1 MAGFQ
6 FENALARLNAA
17 VQGRLTNADAVLDNK
32 VVRIAFDN
40 GYATELGS
48 VGVRQPR
55 AGVLLHLA
63 PRVAA
68 GSRLRVVGG
77 QQYEVVSVEPDGA
90 GWVELVL
97 QAA

>member
-1 MAGFQ
+1 MAGF
-6 FENALARLNAA
+6 ESSLARLNAA
-17 VQGRLTNADAVLDNK
+17 VQGRVTNADAVLDNK
-32 VVRIAFDN
+32 PVRVAFDN
-40 GYATELGS
+40 GYGLELGS
-48 VGVRQPR
+48 VGARQPR
-55 AGVLLHLA
+55 AGLSSHLA

-68 GSRLRVVGG
+68 GSRLRIGVG